1 MVDEGYAIHYSA
13 VERGTPIYSADE
25 VLVGKVDEVLD
36 NYREQLLDGIV
47 LETPGGELRFVDAP
61 EIARTAERAVT
72 LTLSAAEAAGL
83 PAPEKAPPTFVPRG
97 GGRLSR
103 LFGGGWKK
111 Q

>member
-13 VERGTPIYSADE
+13 VERGTPVYSSDE
-25 VLVGKVDEVLD
+25 VLIGKVDEVLD
-36 NYREQLLDGIV
+36 NFREHILDGIV
-47 LETPGGELRFVDAP
+47 LETTDGDLRFADAP

-72 LTLSAAEAAGL
+72 LMLTADEAANL

-111 Q
+111 R